1 MGMFVG
7 TCSPF
12 LSISMPLC
20 LSAFRVINLTHLPPE
35 IVEHSEPMQVVRYDQ
50 GGHYHAHMDS
60 GPVFP
65 ETACSHTKLIANESA
80 PFETS
85 CR

>member
-1 MGMFVG
+1 MGVAAVLVHVS
-7 TCSPF
+7 SPH
-12 LSISMPLC
+12 LQCC
-20 LSAFRVINLTHLPPE
+20 LPRVMRLTRLPPE
-35 IVEHSEPMQVVRYDQ
+35 IVEHSEPLQVVRYDQ

-65 ETACSHTKLIANESA
+65 ETACSHTKLVANESA